1 MKDFEYEFYEKVNN
15 WDFSY
20 FDIKEEKLTKWDMY
34 EILRNNVSE
43 NSKIL
48 DLGTGGGENLL
59 EKFPTVSEILG
70 TDYSK
75 EMIET
80 AKNNLKKS
88 GKKNIEFRVMD
99 NLNMDTKEE
108 YFDVVVA
115 RHTVT
120 DPKQIYKT
128 LKKDGLL
135 IIRGVDKL
143 DCWDLKKMFGRGQA
157 YNDTKCLSQMDYE
170 AVIDA
175 GFKNVELVPL
185 YVREYFSSREEFI
198 AFMLKVPI
206 LYDFSEESLQFK
218 VKKLD
223 LEILDK
229 YIQENTSE
237 KGLILKRNYYG
248 ITARK

>member
-20 FDIKEEKLTKWDMY
+20 FDIKEEILTDWDMY
-34 EILRNNVSE
+34 KILKESVNE
-43 NSKIL
+43 KSKIL
-48 DLGTGGGENLL
+48 DLGTGGGEKVL
-59 EKFPTVSEILG
+59 KYFPEVNEILA

-80 AKNNLKKS
+80 AKHNLIKS
-88 GKKNIEFRVMD
+88 GRKNIKFRVMD
-99 NLNMDTKEE
+99 NLNMNTPDE

-128 LKKDGLL
+128 LKKDGIL

-143 DCWDLKKMFGRGQA
+143 DCWDLKKLFGRGQA
-157 YNDTKCLSQMDYE
+157 YNDTKHLSQMDYE

-175 GFKNVELVPL
+175 GFKNVELVPI
-185 YVREYFSSREEFI
+185 YIREYFSSREEFI

-206 LYDFSEESLQFK
+206 LYDFSEESLEFK
-218 VKKLD
+218 INKLD
-223 LEILDK
+223 LELLDE
-229 YIQENTSE
+229 YIKENTKE
-237 KGLILKRNYYG
+237 KGLVLKRNYYG

>member
-1 MKDFEYEFYEKVNN
+1 
-15 WDFSY
+15 
-20 FDIKEEKLTKWDMY
+20 
-34 EILRNNVSE
+34 
-43 NSKIL
+43 
-48 DLGTGGGENLL
+48 
-59 EKFPTVSEILG
+59 
-70 TDYSK
+70 
-75 EMIET
+75 MIET

-157 YNDTKCLSQMDYE
+157 YISQHLQMAIVKCITQM
-170 AVIDA
+170 IW
-175 GFKNVELVPL
+175 NV
-185 YVREYFSSREEFI
+185 
-198 AFMLKVPI
+198 A
-206 LYDFSEESLQFK
+206 
-218 VKKLD
+218 
-223 LEILDK
+223 
-229 YIQENTSE
+229 
-237 KGLILKRNYYG
+237 
-248 ITARK
+248 

>member
-20 FDIKEEKLTKWDMY
+20 FDIKEEILTDWDMY
-34 EILRNNVSE
+34 KILKENVNA

-48 DLGTGGGENLL
+48 DLGTGGGEKVL
-59 EKFPTVSEILG
+59 KYFPEVNEILA

-80 AKNNLKKS
+80 AKENLMKS
-88 GKKNIEFRVMD
+88 GRKNIEFRVMD

-128 LKKDGLL
+128 LKKDGIL

-143 DCWDLKKMFGRGQA
+143 DCWDLKKLFGRGQA
-157 YNDTKCLSQMDYE
+157 YNDTKHLSQMDYE

-175 GFKNVELVPL
+175 GFKNVELVPI
-185 YVREYFSSREEFI
+185 YIREYFSSREEFI

-206 LYDFSEESLQFK
+206 LYDFSEESLEFK
-218 VKKLD
+218 INKLD
-223 LEILDK
+223 LELLDE
-229 YIQENTSE
+229 YIKENTSG
-237 KGLILKRNYYG
+237 KGLVLKRNYYG